1 MEAVQRRSLRPALL
15 PLAALVADWVLTALW
30 PLIGASGLRY
40 YSGIVFLWAGL
51 ALGLAALSP
60 WLAARGRWRR
70 MLARD
75 VAPSLLAM
83 GFFSGLATAIYIVAL
98 NYTTP
103 VNAVILAQIE
113 VLYSALLS
121 AHFLDE
127 RPTPKQS
134 LASLLVVAG
143 TALIVL
149 HDLRSPRWRGDLMIL
164 ATPWMY
170 QVSHVFSK
178 KLPRDLDATTLSGG
192 RVFYG
197 LITMLPL
204 AAWSL
209 ARGAAWNWEPAALRL
224 LLAQGLLMSSLN
236 FVLWYVAIRGMELA
250 KATTMLL
257 SYPALT
263 LAFSWGLGREPVRS
277 AQIAGLACT
286 FAGALWT
293 ARLSLARGGDGA
305 VESLV

>member
-1 MEAVQRRSLRPALL
+1 MI

-30 PLIGASGLRY
+30 PLVGASGLRY
-40 YSGIVFLWAGL
+40 YSGIIFMWAGL
-51 ALGLAALSP
+51 VIGLIVMAP
-60 WLAARGRWRR
+60 WLFAQGRWRR
-70 MLARD
+70 MLSRD
-75 VAPSLLAM
+75 AAPSLLAM
-83 GFFSGLATAIYIVAL
+83 GFLSGLATAIYIVAL

-113 VLYSALLS
+113 VLYSALMS

-127 RPTPKQS
+127 RLTLKQS
-134 LASLLVVAG
+134 LASVLVVGG

-170 QVSHVFSK
+170 QVSHIFSK
-178 KLPRDLDATTLSGG
+178 KLPRDLDVMTLSGG
-192 RVFYG
+192 RVLYG
-197 LITMLPL
+197 LIAMSPL
-204 AAWSL
+204 FAWSL
-209 ARGAAWNWEPAALRL
+209 LRGGAWSWEPAALRIL
-224 LLAQGLLMSSLN
+224 GIQGVLMSSAN
-236 FVLWYVAIRGMELA
+236 FVLWYVAIRGMPLS

-263 LAFSWGLGREPVRS
+263 LVFSWGLGREPIRAV
-277 AQIAGLACT
+277 QIAGLACT

-293 ARLSLARGGDGA
+293 ARLALARGGDGA
-305 VESLV
+305 VESPVPV

>member
-1 MEAVQRRSLRPALL
+1 MIPF
-15 PLAALVADWVLTALW
+15 AALVVDWVLTALW
-30 PLIGASGLRY
+30 PLVGASGLRH
-40 YSGIVFLWAGL
+40 YSGIVFMWAGL
-51 ALGLAALSP
+51 VIGLAALSP
-60 WLAARGRWRR
+60 WLLARGRWRR
-70 MLARD
+70 MLSRD
-75 VAPSLLAM
+75 AAPSLLAM
-83 GFFSGLATAIYIVAL
+83 GFLSGLSTTIYILAL

-127 RPTPKQS
+127 RLTLKQS
-134 LASLLVVAG
+134 LASVLVVAG

-170 QVSHVFSK
+170 QVSHIFSK
-178 KLPRDLDATTLSGG
+178 KLPRDLDALTLSGG
-192 RVFYG
+192 RVLYG
-197 LITMLPL
+197 LLAMSPL
-204 AAWSL
+204 FVWSLLRGGAWS
-209 ARGAAWNWEPAALRL
+209 WEPAALRIL
-224 LLAQGLLMSSLN
+224 MVQGLLMSSAN
-236 FVLWYVAIRGMELA
+236 FVLWYVAIRGMPLS

-263 LAFSWGLGREPVRS
+263 LVFSWGLGREQIRAV
-277 AQIAGLACT
+277 QIAGLACT

-293 ARLSLARGGDGA
+293 ARLSLARGENVA
-305 VESLV
+305 VESPVPV

>member
-1 MEAVQRRSLRPALL
+1 MI

-30 PLIGASGLRY
+30 PLVGASGLKY
-40 YSGIVFLWAGL
+40 YSGIPFMWAGL
-51 ALGLAALSP
+51 LIGLVALLP
-60 WLAARGRWRR
+60 WLLVKGRMAR
-70 MLARD
+70 MFSKEA
-75 VAPSLLAM
+75 APSLLAM
-83 GFFSGLATAIYIVAL
+83 GFFSGLATAVYILAL

-113 VLYSALLS
+113 VFYSALLS

-127 RPTPKQS
+127 RLTVDQS

-170 QVSHVFSK
+170 QVSHIFSK
-178 KLPRDLDATTLSGG
+178 KLPPDLDAMTLSGG
-192 RVFYG
+192 RVVYG
-197 LITMLPL
+197 LLTMLPL
-204 AAWSL
+204 AAWAL
-209 ARGAAWNWEPAALRL
+209 LRGGAWSWQPAALRVL
-224 LLAQGLLMSSLN
+224 LVQGLLVSSLN
-236 FVLWYVAIRGMELA
+236 FVLWYVAIRGMPLS

-263 LAFSWGLGREPVRS
+263 LVFSWGLGREVIR
-277 AQIAGLACT
+277 AVQLAGLACT

-305 VESLV
+305 MEAEPI

>member
-1 MEAVQRRSLRPALL
+1 MI

-40 YSGIVFLWAGL
+40 YSGIAFMWAGL
-51 ALGLAALSP
+51 AIGLVVLSP
-60 WLAARGRWRR
+60 WLLARGRWRR
-70 MLARD
+70 IAARD
-75 VAPSLLAM
+75 IAPSLLAM
-83 GFFSGLATAIYIVAL
+83 GFLSGLSTAIYIIAL

-113 VLYSALLS
+113 VLYSVLLS

-127 RPTPKQS
+127 RLTLKQS
-134 LASLLVVAG
+134 LASVLVVAG
-143 TALIVL
+143 TAMIVL
-149 HDLRSPRWRGDLMIL
+149 HDLRTPRWKGDLMIL

-170 QVSHVFSK
+170 QVSHIFSK
-178 KLPRDLDATTLSGG
+178 KLPPDLDAATLSGG

-197 LITMLPL
+197 LLTMIPL
-204 AAWSL
+204 FALSLLHGGAWS
-209 ARGAAWNWEPAALRL
+209 WEPAALRI
-224 LLAQGLLMSSLN
+224 LAVQGVLMSSIN
-236 FVLWYVAIRGMELA
+236 FLLWYVAIRGMPLS

-263 LAFSWGLGREPVRS
+263 LLFSWGLGREQIRAV
-277 AQIAGLACT
+277 QIAGLACT

-293 ARLSLARGGDGA
+293 ARLSLAQGGDGA

>member
-1 MEAVQRRSLRPALL
+1 MGLL
-15 PLAALVADWVLTALW
+15 
-30 PLIGASGLRY
+30 
-40 YSGIVFLWAGL
+40 
-51 ALGLAALSP
+51 
-60 WLAARGRWRR
+60 
-70 MLARD
+70 
-75 VAPSLLAM
+75 
-83 GFFSGLATAIYIVAL
+83 SGLATAIYITAL

-113 VLYSALLS
+113 VFYSVLLS
-121 AHFLDE
+121 ARFLGE
-127 RPTPKQS
+127 RPTLKQS

-178 KLPRDLDATTLSGG
+178 KLPPDLDAMTLSGG

-209 ARGAAWNWEPAALRL
+209 WRGASWSWETPALGL

-263 LAFSWGLGREPVRS
+263 LVFSWGLGREQIRAV
-277 AQIAGLACT
+277 QIAGLACT

>member
-1 MEAVQRRSLRPALL
+1 LI

-30 PLIGASGLRY
+30 PIVGASGLRY
-40 YSGIVFLWAGL
+40 YSGVPFMVGGL
-51 ALGLAALSP
+51 AIGLLALAP

-70 MLARD
+70 LFTRD
-75 VAPSLLAM
+75 AAPSLLAI
-83 GFFSGLATAIYIVAL
+83 GFLSGLATAIYIVAL

-103 VNAVILAQIE
+103 VNAVILAQVE
-113 VLYSALLS
+113 VLYSVLLS
-121 AHFLDE
+121 AAFLGE
-127 RPTPKQS
+127 RPTFKQS
-134 LASLLVVAG
+134 LASLLVIAG
-143 TALIVL
+143 TGLIVV

-170 QVSHVFSK
+170 QVSHIFSK
-178 KLPRDLDATTLSGG
+178 KLPQGLDATTLSGG
-192 RVFYG
+192 RVLYG
-197 LITMLPL
+197 LLTMLPL

-209 ARGAAWNWEPAALRL
+209 ARGGAWSWEPAALQI
-224 LLAQGLLMSSLN
+224 LAVQGVLMSSINL
-236 FVLWYVAIRGMELA
+236 VLWYVAIRGMELA

-263 LAFSWGLGREPVRS
+263 LIFSWGLGREPIRAV
-277 AQIAGLACT
+277 QIAGLACT

-305 VESLV
+305 VESPVQP

>member
-1 MEAVQRRSLRPALL
+1 MI

-40 YSGIVFLWAGL
+40 YSGIAFMWGGL
-51 ALGLAALSP
+51 AIGLVVMAP
-60 WLAARGRWRR
+60 WLFARGRWSRL
-70 MLARD
+70 LARD
-75 VAPSLLAM
+75 AAPALLAM
-83 GFFSGLATAIYIVAL
+83 GFFSGLATAIYIGAL

-113 VLYSALLS
+113 VLYSVLLS
-121 AHFLDE
+121 AGFLGE
-127 RPTPKQS
+127 RPTLKQS
-134 LASLLVVAG
+134 LASALVVGG

-170 QVSHVFSK
+170 QASHILSK
-178 KLPRDLDATTLSGG
+178 KLPRELDALTLTGG

-197 LITMLPL
+197 LLATAPL
-204 AAWSL
+204 FAWSL
-209 ARGAAWNWEPAALRL
+209 LRGGAWSWEPAALL
-224 LLAQGLLMSSLN
+224 ILMIQGALMSSIN
-236 FVLWYVAIRGMELA
+236 FVLWYVAIRGMPLS

-263 LAFSWGLGREPVRS
+263 LAFSWGLGREPIRAV
-277 AQIAGLACT
+277 QLAGLVCT

-305 VESLV
+305 VESPVPI

>member
-1 MEAVQRRSLRPALL
+1 MIPLVALL
-15 PLAALVADWVLTALW
+15 ADWVLTALW
-30 PLIGASGLRY
+30 PLVGASGLRY
-40 YSGIVFLWAGL
+40 YSGIPFMCAGL
-51 ALGLAALSP
+51 LIGLAALLP
-60 WLAARGRWRR
+60 WLVVKGRMKRIFSKE
-70 MLARD
+70 A
-75 VAPSLLAM
+75 APSLLAM
-83 GFFSGLATAIYIVAL
+83 GFLSGLSTAIYILAL

-113 VLYSALLS
+113 VLYSALMS

-127 RPTPKQS
+127 RLTLKQS
-134 LASLLVVAG
+134 LASVLVVAG

-170 QVSHVFSK
+170 QVSHIFSK
-178 KLPRDLDATTLSGG
+178 KLPRDLDALTLSGG
-192 RVFYG
+192 RILYG
-197 LITMLPL
+197 LLTMAPL
-204 AAWSL
+204 AAWAML
-209 ARGAAWNWEPAALRL
+209 RGGAWSWEPAALRVL
-224 LLAQGLLMSSLN
+224 LVQGLLVSSLN
-236 FVLWYVAIRGMELA
+236 FVLWYVAIRGMPLS

-263 LAFSWGLGREPVRS
+263 LVFSWGLGREAIKTV
-277 AQIAGLACT
+277 QLAGLACT

-305 VESLV
+305 VEAEPI

>member
-1 MEAVQRRSLRPALL
+1 MI

-40 YSGIVFLWAGL
+40 YSGLVFLWAGL
-51 ALGLAALSP
+51 AIGLAAMSP
-60 WLAARGRWRR
+60 WLLARGRWRR
-70 MLARD
+70 ALSPDA
-75 VAPSLLAM
+75 APSLLAM
-83 GFFSGLATAIYIVAL
+83 GFFSGVATAIYIGAL

-121 AHFLDE
+121 AHFLGE
-127 RPTPKQS
+127 RPTLKQS

-170 QVSHVFSK
+170 QVSHIFSK
-178 KLPRDLDATTLSGG
+178 KLPPDLDSMTLSGG
-192 RVFYG
+192 RVLFG
-197 LITMLPL
+197 LLTMLPL

-209 ARGAAWNWEPAALRL
+209 TRGGAWSWEPSALRL

-236 FVLWYVAIRGMELA
+236 FVLWYVAIRGMPLS

-263 LAFSWGLGREPVRS
+263 LVFSWGLGRESIRLV
-277 AQIAGLACT
+277 QIAGLACT

-293 ARLSLARGGDGA
+293 ARLSLARGGGGA
-305 VESLV
+305 VESPA